1 MTESSTPS
9 QTVGPFFSIGLDWFD
24 GRHIVPEG
32 TAGAFWIRGC
42 VLDGAGQPV
51 PDALVETFQAG
62 PNGRFAVSGGATAGS
77 APGAFRGFGRCPT
90 NAAGMF
96 EFYTVKPGK
105 VPDGMGRE
113 QSPHIAVAVFARGL
127 IDHVFTRIYFGDE
140 DNDRDPLLASIAED
154 RRRTLVALPDGG
166 AYRFDVRLQ
175 GVHETV
181 FLAI

>member
-1 MTESSTPS
+1 MTEPSTPS

-24 GRHIVPEG
+24 GRYVVPEG
-32 TAGAFWIRGC
+32 TAGAFWIRGH
-42 VLDGAGQPV
+42 VLDGAGEPV

-62 PNGRFAVSGGATAGS
+62 PSGRFAAPDGSGGALTA
-77 APGAFRGFGRCPT
+77 GAFRGFGRCPT

-96 EFYTVKPGK
+96 EVHTVKPGK

-140 DNDRDPLLASIAED
+140 DNDGDPLLASVAQD
-154 RRRTLVALPDGG
+154 RRPTLVASPDGA

-175 GVHETV
+175 GAHETV
-181 FLAI
+181 FFAI